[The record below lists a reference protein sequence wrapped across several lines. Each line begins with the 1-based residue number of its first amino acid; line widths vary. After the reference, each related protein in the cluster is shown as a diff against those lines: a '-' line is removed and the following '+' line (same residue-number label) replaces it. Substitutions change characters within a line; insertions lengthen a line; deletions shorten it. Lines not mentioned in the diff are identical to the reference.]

1 MGLFSF
7 ARTIYLSDELRGLRR
22 EFRHQSGASTVK
34 RCVPRLQRS
43 GFLLVLF
50 PSAYRTGLT
59 YVAPLALGTRFSIF
73 AARVLEHGRISD
85 HEQSSGGS

>member
-7 ARTIYLSDELRGLRR
+7 ARTIYLSEELRGLRR
-22 EFRHQSGASTVK
+22 EFRHQSGASTGK
-34 RCVPRLQRS
+34 RCVRLQRS

-50 PSAYRTGLT
+50 PSAYRTALT

-85 HEQSSGGS
+85 REQSSGGS